1 MDYRSAGVDLAG
13 ARAFIEAIR
22 PAVDR
27 TRIPGVLGGI
37 GGFGGYFQLP
47 AGYRE
52 PVLVAGTDGVGTKLQ
67 LAQWLN
73 RHDTIGIDLVAMC
86 VNDVL
91 TSNARPLFFLD
102 YIATGKLEA
111 ATLTTVVQGIAE
123 GCRQSG
129 CALLGGETAEMPG
142 FYAPG
147 VYDLAGFCVGVVE
160 RQDLLD
166 GTQVQVGDVAL
177 GLASSGVHS
186 NGYSL
191 VRRILAYL
199 AGDEAHIPDIL
210 AQTPPELAGKSLGE
224 VLLTPTVIYA
234 PAVNTLREQGIP
246 IHGMAHITG
255 GGLPE
260 NL

>member
-142 FYAPG
+142 FYAREFTIWRDFASAWWNGRTSSTAPRCKWG
-147 VYDLAGFCVGVVE
+147 MWPWGWPAAGAQQRLQSGAAYF
-160 RQDLLD
+160 
-166 GTQVQVGDVAL
+166 
-177 GLASSGVHS
+177 GLS
-186 NGYSL
+186 
-191 VRRILAYL
+191 
-199 AGDEAHIPDIL
+199 
-210 AQTPPELAGKSLGE
+210 
-224 VLLTPTVIYA
+224 
-234 PAVNTLREQGIP
+234 
-246 IHGMAHITG
+246 G
-255 GGLPE
+255 GGRSPHP
-260 NL
+260 